1 MVMEKP
7 QSVFKG
13 KFLVPEN
20 CTTCMNASEL
30 LQIFGC
36 RDDFWPPLLNF
47 VIENRILEYRVS
59 NSLMLET
66 LAIEEML
73 TYDSH

>member
-7 QSVFKG
+7 QNIFKG

-20 CTTCMNASEL
+20 CTACMNAYEL

-36 RDDFWPPLLNF
+36 RDDFWSPLLKF
-47 VIENRILEYRVS
+47 VIENRILEDRVG

-66 LAIEEML
+66 LAIQEML
-73 TYDSH
+73 ACDSH